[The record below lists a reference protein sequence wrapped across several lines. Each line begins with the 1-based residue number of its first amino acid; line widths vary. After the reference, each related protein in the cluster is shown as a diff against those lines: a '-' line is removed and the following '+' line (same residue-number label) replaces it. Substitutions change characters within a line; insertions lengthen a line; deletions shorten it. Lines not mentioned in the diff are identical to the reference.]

1 MMFRIYV
8 LSLLCFIPLLSVAA
22 TTDITPNNNPAI
34 GKTEPAKPVVNV
46 APASPIAPHAAISN
60 SHPQAARKTDATN
73 VQPAAEE
80 KKKPEVL
87 PTREALLTQQESDFF
102 IGKHDAKITIFE
114 YSSLNCPHCANF
126 HREVFKKLKAEYI
139 DKGLVKYVYRDFPL
153 NRVALAGSKLA
164 HCSGKDRFFD
174 FLTSLFESQKV
185 WAFNNS
191 YMDSLLN
198 IAKLGGISEEKFKA
212 CEEDKKLEDFLVK
225 RAQDASNV
233 LKIESTPNFFV
244 NGEQLTGEVPYIKFK
259 ELLDKKLLAE
269 K

>member
-1 MMFRIYV
+1 MIFRRCI
-8 LSLLCFIPLLSVAA
+8 LSLLCFVPLLSASA
-22 TTDITPNNNPAI
+22 RTDIMPNNNLAV
-34 GKTEPAKPVVNV
+34 GKNEPAKVTAPV
-46 APASPIAPHAAISN
+46 APEGL
-60 SHPQAARKTDATN
+60 
-73 VQPAAEE
+73 PAAEE
-80 KKKPEVL
+80 EKKPEVF

-102 IGKHDAKITIFE
+102 IGKNDAKITVFE

-126 HREVFKKLKAEYI
+126 HQEVFKKIKSEYI

-164 HCSGKDRFFD
+164 HCSEKDRYFD
-174 FLTSLFESQKV
+174 FITSLFESQRV

-244 NGEQLTGEVPYIKFK
+244 DGEQLTGEVPYIKFK
-259 ELLDKKLLAE
+259 ELLDKKLLAV

>member
-1 MMFRIYV
+1 MFRICI
-8 LSLLCFIPLLSVAA
+8 LSLVCFIPLLSVAA
-22 TTDITPNNNPAI
+22 TADVTPTNNPAA
-34 GKTEPAKPVVNV
+34 GKAEPAKPIANV
-46 APASPIAPHAAISN
+46 APASPTAPHAAIAN
-60 SHPQAARKTDATN
+60 SHPQAAHNADAPN

-102 IGKHDAKITIFE
+102 VGKNDAKITVFE

-126 HREVFKKLKAEYI
+126 HQEVFKKIKAEYI

-153 NRVALAGSKLA
+153 NRVALAGSILA
-164 HCSGKDRFFD
+164 HCSGKDRYFD
-174 FLTSLFESQKV
+174 FITSLFESQKV

-198 IAKLGGISEEKFKA
+198 IAKLGGISEDKLKE
-212 CEEDKKLEDFLVK
+212 CQNDKKLEDFIVK
-225 RAQDASNV
+225 RAQDATNV

-259 ELLDKKLLAE
+259 ELLDKKLLAA